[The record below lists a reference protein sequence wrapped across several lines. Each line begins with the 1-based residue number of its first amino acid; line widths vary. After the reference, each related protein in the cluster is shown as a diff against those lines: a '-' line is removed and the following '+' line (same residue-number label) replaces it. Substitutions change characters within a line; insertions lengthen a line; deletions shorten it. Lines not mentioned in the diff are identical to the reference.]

1 MQQFVPNLSG
11 GPIKGLNNYKWWH
24 KAQDLKKFQTPS
36 SDWGANGAYLAKF
49 MLHKGNPMQME
60 KEKEKEKDRDFK
72 KMRKWNPNGE
82 RLFGPI
88 ASCLSRQ
95 MGWSTRSR
103 SKFWKT
109 KWIEK
114 MDEKSCKVG

>member
-1 MQQFVPNLSG
+1 M
-11 GPIKGLNNYKWWH
+11 
-24 KAQDLKKFQTPS
+24 D
-36 SDWGANGAYLAKF
+36 
-49 MLHKGNPMQME
+49 
-60 KEKEKEKDRDFK
+60 KEKDRDLN

-82 RLFGPI
+82 RLFGPP
-88 ASCLSRQ
+88 AYCLSHQ

-114 MDEKSCKVG
+114 IDDKSYKVD